1 MDDTSHS
8 LKPWLTFAG
17 GVLVIVVLYWA
28 QAVLVPIALAVLLT
42 FVLTPA
48 VGWLERWL
56 SRVTAVLAAATL
68 VFIVLGVA
76 GWGLARQMDYAERDS
91 SPARRATSA
100 AVSPHAC
107 SRRATVCA
115 AWCGRPGNSR
125 DATGPLTRAL
135 RSGHLTWTFT
145 PHSLETSRVATS
157 PFISSIR

>member
-1 MDDTSHS
+1 MDDTSHR
-8 LKPWLTFAG
+8 LKPWVTFAG

-42 FVLTPA
+42 FALTPA

-91 SPARRATSA
+91 ASA
-100 AVSPHAC
+100 
-107 SRRATVCA
+107 
-115 AWCGRPGNSR
+115 
-125 DATGPLTRAL
+125 
-135 RSGHLTWTFT
+135 
-145 PHSLETSRVATS
+145 
-157 PFISSIR
+157 